1 MSTTEISL
9 MAHLMRRAGMGAT
22 RDELEA
28 LVEKGY
34 EAVVDDLVHPERFS
48 QGGPDIVHPYLHGPL
63 PEEPFPDDNE
73 DLLLR
78 YYRGIGAPGASSPGK
93 WIFHLVNSQRPLKEK
108 TALFWH
114 QVFACAAS
122 KSAHPRTNRRQLE
135 MFRRVGM
142 SDFRTVLLELS
153 RDPSMLF
160 WLDNNENHKDEPNE
174 NYGRELLE
182 LFSMGVGNYTE
193 EDVKSSAYAFTG
205 WSFVQ
210 PAHGSVPYGKWA
222 TRFDFREAD
231 HDYSEKTF
239 LGVTGTLD
247 GTDVIDTVVDQPAT
261 ARFISRH
268 LYNFFVADEPPVAA
282 WNEIPPQDPEAIDT
296 LMAAYF
302 ESGGNIAHMLQ
313 VLFNSDSF
321 KNARFAKVK
330 SPTELVGSVLKLI
343 GTYREANPGIDH
355 YAGATA
361 LMGQAL
367 MAPLTVEGWQTGSGW
382 INGGTLNERVN
393 FAVEEVSDPDKPGI
407 RYIIERLRARN
418 GSALTPEDLVDGCL
432 DLIGPI
438 EVEDDT
444 RQELIAEAAA
454 HGEVV
459 FNGNRE
465 ATDERIVNMLQL
477 IVSTREFQFG

>member
-1 MSTTEISL
+1 MPDTDIAL

-48 QGGPDIVHPYLHGPL
+48 HGSPDVVHPYLHGPL
-63 PEEPFPDDNE
+63 PEEPATDDNE
-73 DLLLR
+73 DILLR
-78 YYRGIGAPGASSPGK
+78 YYRGIGSPGAPSTAK
-93 WIFHLVNSQRPLKEK
+93 WIFQMVNSKRPLKEK
-108 TALFWH
+108 IGLFWH
-114 QVFACAAS
+114 QVFACAPS

-142 SDFRTVLLELS
+142 SDFRNILLELS
-153 RDPSMLF
+153 KDPSMLF

-193 EDVKSSAYAFTG
+193 ADVKSSAYAFTG

-210 PAHGSVPYGKWA
+210 PAHGAVPYGKWA
-222 TRFDFREAD
+222 TEFEFREAD
-231 HDYSEKTF
+231 HDFGEKTF
-239 LGVTGTLD
+239 LGVTGALD

-268 LYNFFVADEPPVAA
+268 LYNFFVADEPAVAG
-282 WNEIPPQDPEAIDT
+282 WNEIPPQDPAAIDT

-302 ESGGNIAHMLQ
+302 ESGGSIAHMLQ
-313 VLFNSDSF
+313 VLFNSDFF
-321 KNARFAKVK
+321 KEARFKRVK
-330 SPTELVGSVLKLI
+330 NPTELVGGVVKLI
-343 GTYREANPGIDH
+343 GTYREPNPGMDR
-355 YAGATA
+355 YSSAAA
-361 LMGQAL
+361 LMGQLL
-367 MAPLTVEGWQTGSGW
+367 MSPLTVEGWPSGAGW

-393 FAVEEVSDPDKPGI
+393 FAVEEFSDPDKPGI
-407 RYIIERLRARN
+407 RSIIDRLQGVN
-418 GSALTPEDLVDGCL
+418 GNTLTPTELVDNCL
-432 DLIGPI
+432 DLIGPL
-438 EVEDDT
+438 EVEVET
-444 RQELIAEAAA
+444 RQELIAEADVL
-454 HGEVV
+454 GDVV

-465 ATDERIVNMLQL
+465 RTDDRIVHMLQL